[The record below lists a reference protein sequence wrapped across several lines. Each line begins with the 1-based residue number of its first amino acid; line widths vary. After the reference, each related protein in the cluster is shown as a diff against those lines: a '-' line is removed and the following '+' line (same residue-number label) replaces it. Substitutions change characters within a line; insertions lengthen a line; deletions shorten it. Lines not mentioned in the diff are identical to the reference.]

1 MSVFG
6 NVNRLAPVAAVLG
19 IMLASQGAFAQG
31 AKSVQ
36 FGCDAPKGHICH
48 FMLSFGS
55 GTGAKSFTVGGGM
68 RTVVANVVPN
78 IDSYMVAI
86 DRDPPS
92 NPEHCGL
99 QFPCKRV
106 FVNGGYNN

>member
-1 MSVFG
+1 
-6 NVNRLAPVAAVLG
+6 
-19 IMLASQGAFAQG
+19 
-31 AKSVQ
+31 
-36 FGCDAPKGHICH
+36 
-48 FMLSFGS
+48 
-55 GTGAKSFTVGGGM
+55 M